1 MNISVLGCGWLGLPL
16 ASQLIEDGHMV
27 KGSTTTEEKLDTLK
41 SENISPCLLTL
52 NPELE
57 CDDPEKFFN
66 SDLLILNVPPGRR
79 RENVIDFHTSQVES
93 VISHLK
99 KSSIQFVIFASSTS
113 VYPKQG
119 GVMEEEDATSG
130 EATRDSGEALI
141 KAERMLMTQDNF
153 DTTVV
158 RFGGLYGYDRHPAN
172 YLAGK
177 KDVSGGNAPVNLIH
191 RDDCINILMEIIN
204 QDVRG
209 EIFNAV
215 SDGHPPKNQY
225 YKIIAEQA
233 GLEPPSFL
241 PDSGTNYK
249 IVSNRKLKTK
259 LGYRFT
265 YPNPL
270 DVSPAFSPDK

>member
-16 ASQLIEDGHMV
+16 ASKLIEEDHRV

-41 SENISPCLLTL
+41 SQNIAPFLLTL

-57 CDDPEKFFN
+57 CDDPENFFN

-79 RENVIDFHTSQVES
+79 RKNVINFHTSQVES
-93 VISHLK
+93 IINHLE
-99 KSSIQFVIFASSTS
+99 KSTIQFVIFASSTS

-119 GVMEEEDATSG
+119 GVMEEEDATAG

-141 KAERMLMTQDNF
+141 KAEQMLMAQDNF

-215 SDGHPPKNQY
+215 SDGHPPKTS
-225 YKIIAEQA
+225 I
-233 GLEPPSFL
+233 
-241 PDSGTNYK
+241 
-249 IVSNRKLKTK
+249 TK
-259 LGYRFT
+259 LSLNRPGLSL
-265 YPNPL
+265 PL
-270 DVSPAFSPDK
+270 F